1 MKSQEEQDAERKKL
15 EHIER
20 QKQEEERISELKPK
34 TYSQEEIEAY
44 NKYVDDINNVFA
56 EIHMR

>member
-34 TYSQEEIEAY
+34 TYS
-44 NKYVDDINNVFA
+44 
-56 EIHMR
+56 